1 MPYAP
6 RTTLGEYRLVAPLG
20 SGGMGDVYRAE
31 HLRLGRPVALKVLRG
46 SELAA
51 RFLNEARIQA
61 GLVHPHVATLYDY
74 FEADGRACIA
84 MELVEGQTLA
94 EVLRQRG
101 RLPFPEAVRLLRPV
115 AEAVAFLHARG
126 VIHRDLKTHNVKV
139 TPEGRVK
146 LLDFGIAK
154 DLGRPGLTQAGAVP
168 GTPAYLSPEQ
178 VRGLPPDARSD
189 VWALGVLLYELVTGA
204 LPFDAPDALSLYAGI
219 TRGAYTPAS
228 ALAPGVP
235 RASDALLARCLQTDP
250 SRRFP
255 DARAL
260 LAALPAEASA
270 HPGPGGGRPAGGS
283 PPPVAR
289 PVLTLRPV
297 PRSVR
302 IGAVVLAVALL
313 MAAGVAV
320 WPDSP
325 PEAPPALAHP
335 LPPGAIPA
343 QVTIGT
349 FGPPAEVLRDGVRL
363 GETPYPLETYIG
375 EPVELT
381 LRRGAVQQTV
391 RFQTGTGS
399 RAYSFELP
407 AR

>member
-204 LPFDAPDALSLYAGI
+204 LPFDAPDALSLYAGS
-219 TRGAYTPAS
+219 RGGPTPRPPPSPPGSLGPATPSSPAASRPTPPGASPTPAPSWRPPGRALGAPRPRGREACWREPS
-228 ALAPGVP
+228 ASSAPGP
-235 RASDALLARCLQTDP
+235 DP
-250 SRRFP
+250 
-255 DARAL
+255 
-260 LAALPAEASA
+260 AA
-270 HPGPGGGRPAGGS
+270 
-283 PPPVAR
+283 
-289 PVLTLRPV
+289 V